1 MGVRGLQTFL
11 KENRQSL
18 CRAVL
23 LDRDGAGGRATIPV
37 VVDAWGIIYQLYL
50 DALPWASGG
59 EYLRFYR
66 LTRRLVKAWRAA
78 GLAPTFVFDG
88 ASPPEKHATQ
98 LERMQGHV
106 STARM
111 FYTISA
117 ATRSGPSFS
126 RGSSVLPPFAAAA
139 FARALAGLD
148 VPVKFVPRG
157 EADGACVT
165 LADELGGYV
174 LGKDT
179 DFVVLSAAASDRLK
193 GYCPLD
199 MLEWIEG
206 APDAEAEADGGS
218 FTTVTTK
225 QRAWRTSRLL
235 PPPRY
240 NNPTLVLATYATPAL
255 CRLLR
260 LPASILP
267 LFSSLLGNDYTP
279 ANVPELLSAGVSKP
293 SDRIHSV
300 ARALR
305 EQLDRPRSNDDNAA
319 AELVFRV
326 VRKLCT
332 RPYVNDSDL
341 RELADAIIDATMQYS
356 LPRRDCCSVYPFCGE
371 LDLAGCS
378 TSLSRMSTPGGT
390 PPEPSPALKAYSSA
404 QRAGFL
410 NLVTHAWLYP
420 DRVYLWPGLEDPA
433 GPSTRASAAGTAA
446 RYAGYAITDEGLG
459 GLRFPAVSGDELDQL
474 KQDQEA
480 RKLLGVDENE
490 EGDTESAADSAD
502 SDADEGDTTLIAT
515 TPPRAV
521 VEYLRQG
528 SSNRVAPR
536 RSNLPAQPESDTPAC
551 LKPLTERLGLYLE
564 HLGAK
569 TPAIEALPPR
579 LQPLV
584 AAVRLCVVQ
593 AAEADTTGARRWL
606 KTEVEA
612 VLRAGIGSLT
622 GWEAL
627 ADADDDEAESFD
639 DAEIEYPTLT
649 NRSAELVAQLTAAF
663 TDAQVLAQA
672 LLLLP
677 EHGVTH
683 LLPFSFIS
691 GVALHTAL
699 AGVDPSPST
708 GWRWSAGARDRFKDA
723 KDAVLDLPDDMFGF
737 TRAPKTAPRSPPRP
751 KAKGRRAAANGRK
764 AGGGGGGS
772 RFDLLSS
779 VEGL

>member
-1 MGVRGLQTFL
+1 M
-11 KENRQSL
+11 SL
-18 CRAVL
+18 DLWLSPADNSV
-23 LDRDGAGGRATIPV
+23 
-37 VVDAWGIIYQLYL
+37 IYQLYL

-78 GLAPTFVFDG
+78 GLDPTFVFDGERLACAPLTEG

-126 RGSSVLPPFAAAA
+126 RGSAILPPFAAPT
-139 FARALAGLD
+139 FARALASLD

-157 EADGACVT
+157 EADGACVV

-206 APDAEAEADGGS
+206 TPDAENEADGGS

-225 QRAWRTSRLL
+225 QRPGRRTSRLL
-235 PPPRY
+235 PPTRY

-260 LPASILP
+260 LPASTFP

-279 ANVPELLSAGVSKP
+279 ANVPELLSAGVTKP

-332 RPYVNDSDL
+332 RPYVNDIEL
-341 RELADAIIDATMQYS
+341 RELAEAIIDATMQYS
-356 LPRRDCCSVYPFCGE
+356 LPGRDCCSVYPFCGE
-371 LDLAGCS
+371 LDIAGCS
-378 TSLSRMSTPGGT
+378 TSLSRISTPGGT
-390 PPEPSPALKAYSSA
+390 PPEPSPVLKAYSSA
-404 QRAGFL
+404 QRAGLL

-420 DRVYLWPGLEDPA
+420 DRVYLYPGLEDPA
-433 GPSTRASAAGTAA
+433 GPSTRASAAGTAV
-446 RYAGYAITDEGLG
+446 RYAAYAIADEALG
-459 GLRFPAVSGDELDQL
+459 GLRFPAVSGDELEEL
-474 KQDQEA
+474 KQDKEA
-480 RKLLGVDENE
+480 RKLLGVDEAE
-490 EGDTESAADSAD
+490 EDGESVAESSA
-502 SDADEGDTTLIAT
+502 SDAEEADTTLVAS

-528 SSNRVAPR
+528 SSNRVGPR
-536 RSNLPAQPESDTPAC
+536 RNDLTTLPASDVPAS
-551 LKPLTERLGLYLE
+551 LKPLSERLGLYLE
-564 HLGAK
+564 HLGSK
-569 TPAIEALPPR
+569 TPLVEALPPR

-593 AAEADTTGARRWL
+593 AAEADTTGSRRWL
-606 KTEVEA
+606 KSEVEA

-622 GWEAL
+622 GWELL
-627 ADADDDEAESFD
+627 AADDDDDAFD
-639 DAEIEYPTLT
+639 DTENEYPTLT

-683 LLPFSFIS
+683 LLPYAFIS

-723 KDAVLDLPDDMFGF
+723 KDAVLDLGDDMFGF
-737 TRAPKTAPRSPPRP
+737 TRAPKSPPRP
-751 KAKGRRAAANGRK
+751 KAKGRRPPAANGRK
-764 AGGGGGGS
+764 VNGSGGGGGS

-779 VEGL
+779 VDGL